1 MLQFA
6 WGILKESRQVASAF
20 VLVLLGV
27 LLVGLLSLVVCLL
40 FKSDRPASSLAAG
53 LDRENLGG
61 LPRDFAPE
69 NLDADLQLR
78 KGAWVGNGPVRD
90 RQLLN
95 FAKSHKS
102 IGFMVLNQAEVT
114 GEGLAALAGHGL
126 RKLELRD
133 MDITVGMAEGISK
146 ISELESLQL
155 NDQSV
160 DDNVVSALTGPRSLA
175 ELGFRHSRVTAA
187 GLRTICR
194 TYPHLLDV
202 SLVDCKNIDDKALRV
217 FESQK
222 QLKGLTVMYCPV
234 TASSIVALVDALPV
248 ERIHI
253 YQAGAVGQFL
263 AGVKSRRLS
272 KINLPGVVLKEKEVE
287 ILSRMKNLKNLVLD
301 RPAGASKAQLDALQ
315 ARLPHCTL
323 ELVVEPEKPEVGLVD

>member
-1 MLQFA
+1 
-6 WGILKESRQVASAF
+6 LKESRQLASAF
-20 VLVLLGV
+20 VLGLLGV
-27 LLVGLLSLVVCLL
+27 LVVGLLSLVVCLL
-40 FKSDRPASSLAAG
+40 FKSDRPASSRTAGADRDSLAG
-53 LDRENLGG
+53 L
-61 LPRDFAPE
+61 PKDFAPE
-69 NLDADLQLR
+69 NLDADLQYR
-78 KGAWVGNGPVRD
+78 KGLWVGNGPVHD
-90 RQLLN
+90 RQLIN

-155 NDQSV
+155 NDQSA
-160 DDNVVSALTGPRSLA
+160 DDDVVCALSGPSSLA

-187 GLRTICR
+187 GLSTVCR
-194 TYPHLLDV
+194 TYPRLLDV
-202 SLVDCKNIDDKALRV
+202 SLVDCKNVDDKALRV

-253 YQAGAVGQFL
+253 YQPGAVGPFL
-263 AGVKSRRLS
+263 ARVKSRRLS

-323 ELVVEPEKPEVGLVD
+323 ELVVESEKPEVGLVE

>member
-234 TASSIVALVDALPV
+234 TASSIVALVDALPI

>member
-6 WGILKESRQVASAF
+6 WGILKESRQVASTF